1 MSGFFQ
7 HGPTLGNQYDDDV
20 LLRELLARRV
30 PEDVR
35 RAIEPSLVE
44 MGALAAGRLL
54 ELSQHARGQ
63 EPVLVPFDAWGR
75 RVDEIQ
81 VPPAWKEY
89 ARVAAEQ
96 GLVAI
101 PYERAQGPYSRL
113 HQFALLYLFAPSSSV
128 YTCPL
133 AMSDGA
139 AKTLQHHGATKLLE
153 RALPRLT
160 SRDPH
165 TAWTSGQWMTERAG
179 GSDVGRTETEARQGA
194 HGWRLYGTKWFTS
207 ATTSEMALTLARPEG
222 NPSGGRGLALFYLEL
237 HSPEGGLNGIR
248 IHRLKDKLG
257 TRMLPTAEL
266 DLDGTRAEL
275 VAGTSEGV
283 KAITP
288 MLQITRLWNAVC
300 AVSSMRRGM
309 ALARDYARR
318 REAFGAPLGDKPLHV
333 ETLAALQAELE
344 AGFLLLF
351 RAVEL
356 LGREEADAATDD
368 ERLLARVLQPVVKL
382 YTARQAV
389 AHASEVLE
397 AFGGAGYVEDT
408 GLPVLLRD
416 AQVLSIWE
424 GTTNVLALDTL
435 RAIGGGEA
443 LEALVRDLEARAA
456 RATHPTLQGPR
467 VRALEAARRA
477 TAWLRSRASEEVS
490 LLEAGARAFALTLGR
505 AYAVALAL
513 EHAQWL
519 LDARGNRRGVAV
531 ARRLAASGLDALD
544 VVDAPGDARQVAFPE
559 ST

>member
-1 MSGFFQ
+1 MSFFQ
-7 HGPTLGNQYDDDV
+7 TGPSLGNQYDEDV
-20 LLRELLARRV
+20 LLRELVARRL
-30 PEDVR
+30 PEDVK
-35 RAIEPSLVE
+35 RAVEPSLVE
-44 MGALAAGRLL
+44 MGGLAAGRLF
-54 ELSQHARGQ
+54 ELAQRARGQ
-63 EPVLVPFDAWGR
+63 EPVLVPYDAWGR
-75 RVDEIQ
+75 RVDEIR
-81 VPPAWKEY
+81 VPDAWKEY
-89 ARVAAEQ
+89 ARVAAEF
-96 GLVAI
+96 GLVGI
-101 PYERAQGPYSRL
+101 PYERAQGPWSRL
-113 HQFALLYLFAPSSSV
+113 HQFALIYLFAPSSSV

-139 AKTLQHHGATKLLE
+139 AKTLRHHGATRLVE
-153 RALPRLT
+153 RAVPRLT

-165 TAWTSGQWMTERAG
+165 TAWTSGQWMTERTG
-179 GSDVGRTETEARQGA
+179 GSDVGRTRTEARSGPD
-194 HGWRLYGTKWFTS
+194 GWRLHGTKWFTS

-222 NPSGGRGLALFYLEL
+222 NPPGGRGLALFYLEL
-237 HSPEGGLNGIR
+237 RSPQGGLNGIR

-266 DLDGTRAEL
+266 DLDGARAEL
-275 VAGTSEGV
+275 VAGTDEGV

-318 REAFGAPLGDKPLHV
+318 REAFGAPLAEKPLHV
-333 ETLAALQAELE
+333 ETLASLQAELE

-356 LGREEADAATDD
+356 LGREESDAATDED
-368 ERLLARVLQPVVKL
+368 RLLARVLQPVVKL
-382 YTARQAV
+382 VTARQAV

-408 GLPVLLRD
+408 GLPALLRD
-416 AQVLSIWE
+416 AQVLPIWE

-443 LEALVRDLEARAA
+443 LEALLRDLEGRAA
-456 RATHPTLQGPR
+456 RATHASLQGAR
-467 VRALEAARRA
+467 VRAVDGGRRA
-477 TAWLRSRASEEVS
+477 SAWLRARADEDPS

-505 AYAVALAL
+505 AYSLALVL

-519 LDARGNRRGVAV
+519 LDARGDRRGVAV

-544 VVDAPGDARQVAFPE
+544 AVDAPGDARQVAFPE
-559 ST
+559 VR

>member
-1 MSGFFQ
+1 MSFFQ
-7 HGPTLGNQYDDDV
+7 SAPELGNQYDDDV
-20 LLRELLARRV
+20 LLQEMLARRL

-44 MGALAAGRLL
+44 MGGLAAGRLL
-54 ELSQHARGQ
+54 ELSQQARGE
-63 EPVLVPFDAWGR
+63 EPVLLPYDAWGR
-75 RVDEIQ
+75 RVDDIR

-96 GLVAI
+96 GLVSI
-101 PYERAQGPYSRL
+101 PYEKAQGPWSRL

-139 AKTLQHHGATKLLE
+139 AKTLLHHRATRLVQ
-153 RALPRLT
+153 RAVPRLT

-165 TAWTSGQWMTERAG
+165 HAWTSGQWMTERTG
-179 GSDVGRTETEARQGA
+179 GSDVGRTETEARPEPN
-194 HGWRLYGTKWFTS
+194 GWRLYGTKWFTS
-207 ATTSEMALTLARPEG
+207 AATSDMALTLARPEG
-222 NPSGGRGLALFYLEL
+222 NPLGGRGLALFYLETRA
-237 HSPEGGLNGIR
+237 PEGGLNGIH

-257 TRMLPTAEL
+257 TRMLATAEL
-266 DLDGTRAEL
+266 DLVGTRAEL
-275 VAGTSEGV
+275 VAGTDEGV

-318 REAFGAPLGDKPLHV
+318 RQAFGAPLAEKPLHV
-333 ETLAALQAELE
+333 ETLASLQAELE
-344 AGFLLLF
+344 SSFLLLF

-356 LGREEADAATDD
+356 LGREETEGTSDD
-368 ERLLARVLQPVVKL
+368 EQLLARVLQPVVKL
-382 YTARQAV
+382 YTARHAV

-416 AQVLSIWE
+416 AQVLPIWE

-443 LEALVRDLEARAA
+443 LSALLRDLEARVA
-456 RATHPTLQGPR
+456 RATHPALQGPR
-467 VRALEAARRA
+467 VRAVDAARRA
-477 TAWLRSRASEEVS
+477 AAWLKARASEDVS
-490 LLEAGARAFALTLGR
+490 LVESGARAFALTLGR
-505 AYAVALAL
+505 AYSLAL
-513 EHAQWL
+513 VVEHAQWL
-519 LDARGNRRGVAV
+519 LEARGNRRGVAV

-544 VVDAPGDARQVAFPE
+544 AVDAPEDALAVAFPE
-559 ST
+559 TR

>member
-1 MSGFFQ
+1 MSFFQ
-7 HGPTLGNQYDDDV
+7 DAPSLGNQYDDDI

-44 MGALAAGRLL
+44 MGGLAAGRLH
-54 ELSQHARGQ
+54 ELSQNARGQ

-75 RVDEIQ
+75 RVDEIR

-89 ARVAAEQ
+89 ARVAAEF
-96 GLVAI
+96 GLVGI
-101 PYERAQGPYSRL
+101 PYEKAQGPWSRL
-113 HQFALLYLFAPSSSV
+113 HQFALVYLFAPSSSI

-139 AKTLQHHGATKLLE
+139 VKTLLHHGATRLLE

-165 TAWTSGQWMTERAG
+165 TSWTSGQWMTERAG
-179 GSDVGRTETEARQGA
+179 GSDVGRSETIARQAG
-194 HGWRLYGTKWFTS
+194 HGWRLHGTKWFTS

-222 NPSGGRGLALFYLEL
+222 NPPGGRGLALFYLEL
-237 HSPEGGLNGIR
+237 RAPEGGWNGIR
-248 IHRLKDKLG
+248 VLRLKDKLG

-266 DLDGTRAEL
+266 ELDGALATP

-288 MLQITRLWNAVC
+288 MLMITRLWNAVC

-318 REAFGAPLGDKPLHV
+318 REAFGAVLAEKPLHV
-333 ETLAALQAELE
+333 ETLASLQAELE
-344 AGFLLLF
+344 AATLLFF

-356 LGREEADAATDD
+356 LGREEAEVATDED
-368 ERLLARVLQPVVKL
+368 RLVARILQPVVKL
-382 YTARQAV
+382 LTARQAV

-397 AFGGAGYVEDT
+397 AFGGAGYIEDT

-416 AQVLSIWE
+416 AQVLTIWE
-424 GTTNVLALDTL
+424 GTTNVLALDML
-435 RAIGGGEA
+435 RAIGDGES
-443 LEALVRDLEARAA
+443 LEALLHDLEGRAGRASHPALQAA
-456 RATHPTLQGPR
+456 RVQA
-467 VRALEAARRA
+467 VEAARRA
-477 TAWLRSRASEEVS
+477 AAWLRARAAEDPTT
-490 LLEAGARAFALTLGR
+490 LEAGARAFALTLGR
-505 AYAVALAL
+505 AYSLALVL

-519 LDARGNRRGVAV
+519 LDTRGNRRGVAV
-531 ARRLAASGLDALD
+531 ARRLAAGGLDVLD
-544 VVDAPGDARQVAFPE
+544 TVDAPGEALQVAFPE
-559 ST
+559 PR

>member
-1 MSGFFQ
+1 MTFFQ
-7 HGPTLGNQYDDDV
+7 SPPQLGNQYDDDV
-20 LLRELLARRV
+20 LLREVLARRL

-44 MGALAAGRLL
+44 MGGLAAGRLF
-54 ELSQHARGQ
+54 ELAQHARGE
-63 EPVLVPFDAWGR
+63 EPVLVPYDAWGR
-75 RVDEIQ
+75 RVDEIR

-96 GLVAI
+96 GLVGI
-101 PYERAQGPYSRL
+101 PYEKAQGPWSRL

-139 AKTLQHHGATKLLE
+139 AKTLLHHQATRLVE
-153 RALPRLT
+153 RAVPRLT
-160 SRDPH
+160 NRDPH
-165 TAWTSGQWMTERAG
+165 LSWTSGQWMTERAG
-179 GSDVGRTETEARQGA
+179 GSDVGRTETEAR
-194 HGWRLYGTKWFTS
+194 HEPSGWRLYGSKWFTS
-207 ATTSEMALTLARPEG
+207 AATSDMALTLARPEG
-222 NPSGGRGLALFYLEL
+222 NPPGGRGLALFYLETRT
-237 HSPEGGLNGIR
+237 PEGGLNGIQIR
-248 IHRLKDKLG
+248 RLKDKLG
-257 TRMLPTAEL
+257 TRMLATAEL
-266 DLDGTRAEL
+266 DLTSARAEL
-275 VAGTSEGV
+275 VAGTEEGV

-300 AVSSMRRGM
+300 SVSSMRRGM

-318 REAFGAPLGDKPLHV
+318 REAFGTPLAEKPLHV

-344 AGFLLLF
+344 SSFHLLF

-356 LGREEADAATDD
+356 LGREETEGSSDD
-368 ERLLARVLQPVVKL
+368 ELLLARVLQPVLKL
-382 YTARQAV
+382 YTARHAV

-397 AFGGAGYVEDT
+397 AFGGAGYIEDT

-416 AQVLSIWE
+416 AQVLPIWE

-443 LEALVRDLEARAA
+443 LAALLRDLEARMA
-456 RATHPTLQGPR
+456 RATHPALQGPR
-467 VRALEAARRA
+467 VRALDAARRA
-477 TAWLRSRASEEVS
+477 AAWLKARAGDEFS
-490 LLEAGARAFALTLGR
+490 LVEAGARAFALTLGR
-505 AYAVALAL
+505 AYSLAL
-513 EHAQWL
+513 VVEHAQWL

-544 VVDAPGDARQVAFPE
+544 AVDAPGDARGVAFPE
-559 ST
+559 TQ

>member
-1 MSGFFQ
+1 MTFFQ
-7 HGPTLGNQYDDDV
+7 SAPTLGNQYDDDV
-20 LLRELLARRV
+20 LLRELLARRL

-35 RAIEPSLVE
+35 RSIEPSLVE
-44 MGALAAGRLL
+44 MGSLAAGRLF
-54 ELSQHARGQ
+54 ELSQAARGE
-63 EPVLVPFDAWGR
+63 EPHLVSHDAWGR
-75 RVDEIQ
+75 RVDEIH
-81 VPPAWKEY
+81 VPAAWKEY
-89 ARVAAEQ
+89 ARVAAEY

-101 PYERAQGPYSRL
+101 PYERSQGPWSRM

-139 AKTLQHHGATKLLE
+139 AKTLHHHRATRLVE
-153 RALPRLT
+153 RAVSRLT
-160 SRDPH
+160 NRDPH
-165 TAWTSGQWMTERAG
+165 LAWTSGQWMTERTG
-179 GSDVGRTETEARQGA
+179 GSDVGRTQTEARA
-194 HGWRLYGTKWFTS
+194 EPSGWRLYGTKWFTS
-207 ATTSEMALTLARPEG
+207 AATSEMALTLARPEG
-222 NPSGGRGLALFYLEL
+222 NPPGGRGLALFYLETR
-237 HSPEGGLNGIR
+237 SPDGGLNGIR

-257 TRMLPTAEL
+257 TRMLATAEL
-266 DLDGTRAEL
+266 DLEGTRAEL
-275 VAGTSEGV
+275 VAGMDEGV

-309 ALARDYARR
+309 ALARDYAQR
-318 REAFGAPLGDKPLHV
+318 REAFGAPLSAKPLHV
-333 ETLAALQAELE
+333 ETLAGLQAELE
-344 AGFLLLF
+344 ANFLLLF

-356 LGREEADAATDD
+356 LGREETDGATDD

-382 YTARQAV
+382 YTARAAV

-416 AQVLSIWE
+416 AQVLPIWE

-443 LEALVRDLEARAA
+443 LDALLRDLEG
-456 RATHPTLQGPR
+456 RATRGTHPGLQAPR
-467 VRALEAARRA
+467 VRAVDAARRA
-477 TAWLRSRASEEVS
+477 ASWLKARASEDTS

-505 AYAVALAL
+505 AYALAL
-513 EHAQWL
+513 VVEHAQWL
-519 LDARGNRRGVAV
+519 LETRDNRRGLAV

-544 VVDAPGDARQVAFPE
+544 AVDAPEDAQTVAFPE
-559 ST
+559 KR

>member
-1 MSGFFQ
+1 MSFFQ
-7 HGPTLGNQYDDDV
+7 NAPSLGNQYDEDV
-20 LLRELLARRV
+20 LLRELLDRQV
-30 PEDVR
+30 PQDVR

-44 MGALAAGRLL
+44 MGGLAAGRLF

-63 EPVLVPFDAWGR
+63 EPELVPFDAWGR
-75 RVDEIQ
+75 RVDEIR

-89 ARVAAEQ
+89 ARVAAEF
-96 GLVAI
+96 GLVGI
-101 PYERAQGPYSRL
+101 PYERSQGPWSRL
-113 HQFALLYLFAPSSSV
+113 HQFALVYLFAPSSSV

-139 AKTLQHHGATKLLE
+139 AKTLRHHGATRLLA
-153 RALPRLT
+153 RALPHLI

-165 TAWTSGQWMTERAG
+165 GAWTSGQWMTERSG
-179 GSDVGRTETEARQGA
+179 GSDVGRTETEARSDGD
-194 HGWRLYGTKWFTS
+194 GWRLYGTKWFTS
-207 ATTSEMALTLARPEG
+207 ATTSEMALTLARPDG
-222 NPSGGRGLALFYLEL
+222 NPPGGRGLALFYLEL
-237 HSPEGGLNGIR
+237 RSPEGGLNGVR

-266 DLDGTRAEL
+266 DLDGARAEL
-275 VAGTSEGV
+275 VAGTSDGV

-300 AVSSMRRGM
+300 SVSSMRRGM

-318 REAFGAPLGDKPLHV
+318 REAFGELLTDKPLHV

-356 LGREEADAATDD
+356 LGREEAESASDD
-368 ERLLARVLQPVVKL
+368 DRLISRVLQPVVKL
-382 YTARQAV
+382 VTARQAV

-408 GLPVLLRD
+408 GLPALLRD
-416 AQVLSIWE
+416 AQVLPIWE

-443 LEALVRDLEARAA
+443 LDVLLRDLEFRAS
-456 RATHPTLQGPR
+456 RASHPALQGPR
-467 VRALEAARRA
+467 VRAMEAAGRA
-477 TAWLRSRASEEVS
+477 SAWLRARAGEDAS

-505 AYAVALAL
+505 AYSLALVL

-544 VVDAPGDARQVAFPE
+544 TVDAPADARQVAFPE
-559 ST
+559 TR